1 MLLLLGRAMQTQG
14 KAVSGS
20 EAVVRTGACIVGGG
34 PAGLMLGL
42 LLAKRGAN
50 VVVLEAHKTFDREFR
65 GEVLQP
71 STARLLDQIGLLPY
85 ILEQPHLLLKE
96 GRLLV
101 NGQQK
106 AGFSF
111 DRIAPEYPYAIWMP
125 QPIFLDA
132 LARKAA
138 PYPGFQLW
146 MGANVTELVEDS
158 GTVVG
163 VRGLRDGKEPFTI
176 RADVVVGADGRHSMV
191 RKLGNFAIEYEHHD
205 FDMIWFVVDPP
216 PDWSRTI
223 YFSVG
228 TAPLL
233 LLPKYPN
240 QIQVGMVQRVDEW
253 RDWIRKGPEA
263 VRNHVGSLSPLFTKF
278 AAELRDLKPFFPLPG
293 VILMVR
299 EWARDGLLL
308 IGDAAHTMSPAGAIG
323 VNVALATAAVAAQ
336 EIYPKLGRGPIAKAD
351 LLAVQRAREAD
362 VRTLHRLQ
370 LAAQNVLVGQ
380 QTGNALVKW
389 LIPRLMTLAIKV
401 GLFPI
406 LQRRLFF
413 GLPLPPLD
421 PAFSFRDAPPSAAS
435 DARRIAA

>member
-1 MLLLLGRAMQTQG
+1 MTQG
-14 KAVSGS
+14 DSVSGS
-20 EAVVRTGACIVGGG
+20 EAVRTGACIVGGG

-50 VVVLEAHKTFDREFR
+50 VIVLEAHRNFDREFR

-71 STARLLDQIGLLPY
+71 STARLLDQIGLLSY

-96 GRLLV
+96 GRLIV
-101 NGQQK
+101 DGQQR

-111 DRIAPEYPYAIWMP
+111 DNIAPRYPYAIWMP

-138 PYPGFQLW
+138 PFPGFQLW
-146 MGANVTELVEDS
+146 MGANVTELIEEN
-158 GTVVG
+158 GAVVG
-163 VRGLRDGKEPFTI
+163 VRGLRDGKEPFTV

-191 RKLGNFAIEYEHHD
+191 RKLGKFAVEYEHHD

-216 PDWSRTI
+216 EDWSRTL
-223 YFSVG
+223 YLSAG

-240 QIQVGMVQRVDEW
+240 QIQVGMIQRVGEW
-253 RDWIRKGPEA
+253 RDWLHKGTEA
-263 VRNHVGSLSPLFTKF
+263 VRNHVASLSPLFTKF
-278 AAELRDLKPFFPLPG
+278 AAGLHDLKPFFPLPG

-308 IGDAAHTMSPAGAIG
+308 IGDSAHTMSPAGAIG

-336 EIYPKLGRGPIAKAD
+336 EIYPQLGKGTIPKGT
-351 LLAVQRAREAD
+351 LARVQAQREQD
-362 VRTLHRLQ
+362 VRTLHKLQ
-370 LAAQNVLVGQ
+370 RTAGSTLLGTRSGNPLLRWLV
-380 QTGNALVKW
+380 
-389 LIPRLMTLAIKV
+389 PRMMVLAIKIGV
-401 GLFPI
+401 FP
-406 LQRRLFF
+406 LMQRRIFF
-413 GLPLPPLD
+413 GVPLPPLD
-421 PAFSFRDAPPSAAS
+421 PAFRFEEATPSAAPGRS
-435 DARRIAA
+435 QIAS

>member
-1 MLLLLGRAMQTQG
+1 MQTQSE
-14 KAVSGS
+14 AVSGS
-20 EAVVRTGACIVGGG
+20 ETVMRTGACIVGGG

-42 LLAKRGAN
+42 LLAKRGAD
-50 VVVLEAHKTFDREFR
+50 VVVLEAHRTFDREFR

-71 STARLLDQIGLLPY
+71 STARLLDRIGLLHY
-85 ILEQPHLLLKE
+85 ILEQPHLLLRE
-96 GRLLV
+96 GLLLV
-101 NGQQK
+101 NGRQK

-111 DRIAPEYPYAIWMP
+111 DKIAPQYPYAIWMP
-125 QPIFLDA
+125 QPIFLEA

-138 PYPGFQLW
+138 PYPGFHLW
-146 MGANVTELVEDS
+146 MGANVTELVQE
-158 GTVVG
+158 GGAVVG

-176 RADVVVGADGRHSMV
+176 RADLVVGADGRHSMV

-240 QIQVGMVQRVDEW
+240 QIQVGLVQSVGEW
-253 RDWIRKGPEA
+253 RDWIRKGTEA
-263 VRNHVGSLSPLFTKF
+263 VRNHVNSLSPLFTNF
-278 AAELRDLKPFFPLPG
+278 AAELHDLRPFFPLPG

-299 EWARDGLLL
+299 EWARNGLLL

-323 VNVALATAAVAAQ
+323 VNVALSTAAVAAQ
-336 EIYPKLGRGPIAKAD
+336 EIFPRLGTGPIQKSA
-351 LLAVQRAREAD
+351 LSRVQALREVD
-362 VRTLHRLQ
+362 VRTMHRLQ
-370 LAAQNVLVGQ
+370 RTAGSALLG
-380 QTGNALVKW
+380 TGSGNPMIRWAT
-389 LIPRLMTLAIKV
+389 PRLMALGIKV

-413 GLPLPPLD
+413 GVPLPPLD
-421 PAFSFRDAPPSAAS
+421 PAFSFRDATSKAA
-435 DARRIAA
+435 